1 MTRIDKDT
9 LFVSSRASSKFF
21 RKITGT
27 FTRTDGDTSN
37 YSKTFPHELEND
49 ELFIIGWVKSTNTL
63 HPTEQYFFSLP
74 YVNAMGLPTVEAT
87 WDRDNIYV
95 RYPWDWGS
103 DGTGTTV
110 TTLEYTLICMI
121 A

>member
-1 MTRIDKDT
+1 MSNIDKDT

-27 FTRTDGDTSN
+27 FTRTDGDTSD
-37 YSKTFPHELEND
+37 YAEAFPHELEND
-49 ELFIIGWVKSTNTL
+49 ELFIIGWVKSSNTV
-63 HPTEQYFFSLP
+63 HPLEQYFFSLP
-74 YVNAMGLPTVEAT
+74 YVDALGSPIVEAT
-87 WDRDNIYV
+87 WDTDNIYV
-95 RYPWDWGS
+95 RYTWDGRTN
-103 DGTGTTV
+103 GTGTTV

>member
-1 MTRIDKDT
+1 MINNLDM
-9 LFVSSRASSKFF
+9 LFRGKTASSKFF

-27 FTRTDGDTSN
+27 FTRTDGDHSD
-37 YSKTFPHELEND
+37 YAEAFPHELEND
-49 ELFIIGWVKSTNTL
+49 ELFVIGWVKSKNTL
-63 HPTEQYFFSLP
+63 YPSEQYFFSLP
-74 YVNAMGLPTVEAT
+74 YVDALGSPIVEAT

-95 RYPWDWGS
+95 RYPWDGSS

>member
-27 FTRTDGDTSN
+27 FVRVDGDSAD
-37 YSKTFPHELEND
+37 YAEAFPHGLEND
-49 ELFIIGWVKSTNTL
+49 ELFVIGWVKSTNTMY
-63 HPTEQYFFSLP
+63 PTEQYFFSLP
-74 YVNAMGLPTVEAT
+74 YVGAMGNVIVEAT

-95 RYPWDWGS
+95 RHPWNGSS

>member
-27 FTRTDGDTSN
+27 FTRVDGDSAN
-37 YSKTFPHELEND
+37 YVHPYAHELEND
-49 ELFIIGWVKSTNTL
+49 ELFIIGWVKSTNTVN
-63 HPTEQYFFSLP
+63 PTEQYFFSLP
-74 YVNAMGLPTVEAT
+74 YVDAMGDVIVEAT

-95 RYPWDWGS
+95 RHPWNGGS